1 MFHRPYYYQWRE
13 QMYSAIRDS
22 KYGIVVSADL
32 QGAFYS
38 VWRKVALYKLDQ
50 AGINSN
56 LLAVFSSFFT
66 GRSFRNL
73 VNSYTSEQNFSYTGV
88 PQGSLLSPLIFL
100 IFTADM
106 TTEQVVQLEA
116 TPQESKYVD
125 DFNFWRIAKDF
136 YSYSS
141 KFKLLL

>member
-1 MFHRPYYYQWRE
+1 MNP
-13 QMYSAIRDS
+13 
-22 KYGIVVSADL
+22 
-32 QGAFYS
+32 
-38 VWRKVALYKLDQ
+38 
-50 AGINSN
+50 
-56 LLAVFSSFFT
+56 
-66 GRSFRNL
+66 
-73 VNSYTSEQNFSYTGV
+73 YTSEWSFSYTGA

-106 TTEQVVQLEA
+106 TTEEIEQLEA

>member
-22 KYGIVVSADL
+22 KYGTVVSADL

-38 VWRKVALYKLDQ
+38 VRRKGALYKLDQ